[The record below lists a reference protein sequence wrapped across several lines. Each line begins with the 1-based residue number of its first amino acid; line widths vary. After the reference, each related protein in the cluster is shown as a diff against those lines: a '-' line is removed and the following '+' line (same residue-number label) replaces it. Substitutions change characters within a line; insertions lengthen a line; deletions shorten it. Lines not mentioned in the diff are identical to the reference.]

1 MNYDKTGHT
10 IQTPFNI
17 ENILRACPE
26 LLKAWKRK
34 PFILK
39 YNTELQLITIRH
51 YNENLVKQH
60 TSGKKIFLE
69 QKSRTTVQLL
79 VR

>member
-1 MNYDKTGHT
+1 MDIKKEEGI

-39 YNTELQLITIRH
+39 YNTDYEVVVDYL
-51 YNENLVKQH
+51 NF
-60 TSGKKIFLE
+60 KK
-69 QKSRTTVQLL
+69 
-79 VR
+79 